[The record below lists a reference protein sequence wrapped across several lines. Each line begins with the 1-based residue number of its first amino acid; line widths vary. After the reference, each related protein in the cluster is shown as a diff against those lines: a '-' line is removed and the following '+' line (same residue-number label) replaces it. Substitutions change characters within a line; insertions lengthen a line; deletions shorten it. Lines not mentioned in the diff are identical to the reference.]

1 MRIIYHQ
8 WRKFNRNKKFFIGI
22 IRDDIHILWDYL
34 ETLMTQLNIQ
44 LHDAATVAIAYDTR

>member
-1 MRIIYHQ
+1 MLLIFIIS
-8 WRKFNRNKKFFIGI
+8 
-22 IRDDIHILWDYL
+22 DDIHVLWDYL